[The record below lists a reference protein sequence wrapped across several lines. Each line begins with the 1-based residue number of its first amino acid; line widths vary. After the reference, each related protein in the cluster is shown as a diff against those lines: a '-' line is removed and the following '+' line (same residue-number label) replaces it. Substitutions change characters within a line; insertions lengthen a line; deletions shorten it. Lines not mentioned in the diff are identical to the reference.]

1 MVFSIWD
8 ILGKETGRIIVC
20 FDFHPAG
27 SPQPLQKTRSSSNRI
42 KYCP

>member
-1 MVFSIWD
+1 MVFSISD
-8 ILGKETGRIIVC
+8 IRGKEAGGVIVS
-20 FDFHPAG
+20 FDFHPAA